1 MPASRPAAALGFTPH
16 SGWAALVAIGPD
28 QGEPRVLLRS
38 RVEMFDPR
46 RPESKQPYHAVEE
59 LAVAEAARRLERW
72 MATAQDMARAA
83 IEEAVTRLAGEG
95 WRVTAGGILDSSGR
109 RGVSLEA
116 ILASHALIHTAD
128 GDHYREALTD
138 GLERNGLKVSR
149 VAAKGLDAMAAS
161 RLRRPA
167 PQLAQAVKGLGRQVG
182 PPWGADQK
190 SAALLAWMLLER

>member
-1 MPASRPAAALGFTPH
+1 MSASRPAAALGFAPH
-16 SGWAALVAIGPD
+16 SGWAALVAIGLD

-59 LAVAEAARRLERW
+59 LAVADAARRLERW

-138 GLERNGLKVSR
+138 GLERSGLRVSR

-167 PQLAQAVKGLGRQVG
+167 AGLPQAVKALGKQVG